1 MTDPIADLLNRI
13 RNAQAVN
20 KPTVEIPYSD
30 LKFEILKIMEKEGL
44 VEKLEKKGKRVKR
57 SVEVTLRYEDGAVP
71 VISGLKRVS
80 RPGQRIYLRVKEIR
94 SVRGGYGF
102 SIISTPKGLMSDK
115 GARRAGIGGEVICE
129 VW

>member
-30 LKFEILKIMEKEGL
+30 LKFEILKIMEAEGL

-57 SVEVTLRYEDGAVP
+57 SVEVTLRYEDGTNP

-94 SVRGGYGF
+94 PVRGGYGF

-115 GARRAGIGGEVICE
+115 GARRAGMGGEVICE